1 MLKRAFSP
9 ALPALAAL
17 AAAPALA
24 DAADARFAIV
34 AGYDA
39 GGDKIVN
46 INYSNG
52 KTDSIRANEGL
63 RLGAGVSLLN
73 EAGNVEFLGTASV
86 KYLYLHAD
94 NANLTWMSFPLDAL
108 VFYRRQSFRLGGGL
122 TYAMNPQILGSGAAA
137 SVEMKLDNEL
147 GAVLQGDYLVGPISL
162 GLRYTM
168 LEYKL
173 SGSTVKSNGL
183 GISFG
188 FTF

>member
-1 MLKRAFSP
+1 V
-9 ALPALAAL
+9 L
-17 AAAPALA
+17 AAAIIVLTLFSVPSYAL
-24 DAADARFAIV
+24 DVRPAIV

-46 INYSNG
+46 ISYSSG

-63 RLGAGVSLLN
+63 RIGGGVSLLN
-73 EAGNVEFLGTASV
+73 EAGNVEFLGTLSV

-94 NANLTWMSFPLDAL
+94 NANVTWISLPLDAL
-108 VFYRRQSFRLGGGL
+108 LFYRRQSFRFGGGL

-137 SVEMKLDNEL
+137 SVETKLDNAL

-162 GLRYTM
+162 GLRYTL
-168 LEYKL
+168 LEYTL
-173 SGSTVKSNGL
+173 AGAPVKSNGL